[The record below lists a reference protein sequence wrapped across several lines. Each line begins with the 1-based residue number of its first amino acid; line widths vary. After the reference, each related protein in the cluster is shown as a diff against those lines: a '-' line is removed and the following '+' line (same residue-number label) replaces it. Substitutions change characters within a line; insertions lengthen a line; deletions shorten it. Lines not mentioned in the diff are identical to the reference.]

1 MKRAAILL
9 IIALGGTGGIAF
21 AQDAMAQLRSCL
33 QKEHA
38 ERLGC
43 LDKMTRTI
51 APQHRLTPEDD
62 WIVSQTTSP
71 VDYSA
76 IATATTSSRS
86 GTDESAM
93 QLSIRCRAGRT
104 ELALAGAGISRGS
117 GDDAIYYRV
126 NDRPAVQVAAAL
138 PAFGPG
144 VAFAGDV
151 VRLLQSL
158 PDNGEFIVLISYRGG
173 TAHDGTFSLAGLD
186 AARAKMA
193 AACRWPR
200 AIATPNH

>member
-1 MKRAAILL
+1 MRRAAILL
-9 IIALGGTGGIAF
+9 TIALGGTGGIAF
-21 AQDAMAQLRSCL
+21 AQEPMTQLRSCL

-51 APQHRLTPEDD
+51 ASQRRPTSESD

-86 GTDESAM
+86 GTDETAM

-104 ELALAGAGISRGS
+104 ELVLAGPGISRGG
-117 GDDAIYYRV
+117 GDDTISYRV
-126 NDRPAVQVAAAL
+126 NDRPAVQVAAAP

-158 PDNGEFIVLISYRGG
+158 PDNGELIVLLSSRGG
-173 TAHDGTFSLAGLD
+173 TTRDESFSLAGLD

-200 AIATPNH
+200 AIATPSH

>member
-9 IIALGGTGGIAF
+9 LFALGDTGGIAF
-21 AQDAMAQLRSCL
+21 AQDPMTQLRSCL
-33 QKEHA
+33 QQKHA

-43 LDKMTRTI
+43 LDKLTRTI
-51 APQHRLTPEDD
+51 APQHRLTPEDE
-62 WIVSQTTSP
+62 WTVSQTTSP
-71 VDYSA
+71 VDYSP
-76 IATATTSSRS
+76 IATAMTSSRS
-86 GTDESAM
+86 GTGESAM
-93 QLSIRCRAGRT
+93 QLSIRCRGGRT
-104 ELALAGAGISRGS
+104 ELVLAGPGISRGG
-117 GDDAIYYRV
+117 GDDAISYRV
-126 NDRPAVQVAAAL
+126 NDDPAVQVAAAV

-158 PDNGEFIVLISYRGG
+158 PDHGELLVLLSPRGG

>member
-9 IIALGGTGGIAF
+9 TIALGGTGGIAF
-21 AQDAMAQLRSCL
+21 AQEPMTQLRSCL

-51 APQHRLTPEDD
+51 APPRRPTSESD

-86 GTDESAM
+86 GTDETAM

-104 ELALAGAGISRGS
+104 ELALAGPGISRGG
-117 GDDAIYYRV
+117 GDDTISYRV
-126 NDRPAVQVAAAL
+126 NDRPAVQVAAAP

-158 PDNGEFIVLISYRGG
+158 PDNGELIVLLSSRGG
-173 TAHDGTFSLAGLD
+173 TTRDESFSLAGLD

-200 AIATPNH
+200 AVATPSH

>member
-9 IIALGGTGGIAF
+9 TIALGGTGGIAF
-21 AQDAMAQLRSCL
+21 AQEPMTQLRSCL
-33 QKEHA
+33 RKEHA

-51 APQHRLTPEDD
+51 APQRRPTSESD

-71 VDYSA
+71 IDYSA
-76 IATATTSSRS
+76 IATATASSRS
-86 GTDESAM
+86 GTDETAM

-104 ELALAGAGISRGS
+104 ELALAGPGISRGGS
-117 GDDAIYYRV
+117 DDTISYRM
-126 NDRPAVQVAAAL
+126 NDRPAVQVAAAP

-158 PDNGEFIVLISYRGG
+158 PDNGELIVLFSSRGG
-173 TAHDGTFSLAGLD
+173 TTRDGSFSLAGLD

-200 AIATPNH
+200 AVATPSH